1 MFVWATDRFL
11 TSATREPIEGLQKYF
26 LIQTPNKFKHFSLY
40 LFYLFIYFIFTFINL
55 GRCPIF
61 IICK

>member
-40 LFYLFIYFIFTFINL
+40 LFIYFLFTFINL
-55 GRCPIF
+55 GRRCPNF
-61 IICK
+61 SICK